1 MSIIVIR
8 QDCSM
13 RSFKKT
19 TRHVCVFYFSSVK
32 YQFYTHFQNKY
43 QLGGLIRPLDSLLG
57 FRPWTPLGDFRLPG
71 IPSPLRQSIP
81 LNVTEPLTPLLT
93 VRKYFDFGTAQIRS

>member
-1 MSIIVIR
+1 MSIVVYS

-32 YQFYTHFQNKY
+32 YQFYIHFQNKY
-43 QLGGLIRPLDSLLG
+43 QLWGSSTRPPIGL
-57 FRPWTPLGDFRLPG
+57 RPWTPLGDFRPPEYL
-71 IPSPLRQSIP
+71 IL
-81 LNVTEPLTPLLT
+81 
-93 VRKYFDFGTAQIRS
+93 

>member
-1 MSIIVIR
+1 MSIVVYS

-32 YQFYTHFQNKY
+32 YQFYIHFQNKY
-43 QLGGLIRPLDSLLG
+43 QLWGFVHYTSYWDFAPGPHWVTSVPQDIIPFASIHGPLQ
-57 FRPWTPLGDFRLPG
+57 LP
-71 IPSPLRQSIP
+71 SR
-81 LNVTEPLTPLLT
+81 
-93 VRKYFDFGTAQIRS
+93 